1 MIWGMFRQRAGGV
14 WAQAWAVIGAVK
26 EALWMARQ
34 KLIKGAYMSPPEVC
48 RLARGL
54 LERVVEVERAT
65 AGDSGRSSHG
75 REVAVAAAQRNTF
88 LNRFSLIHC
97 CGSSVSRG
105 FSSHPGVC
113 EGPRPG
119 GLGWPC
125 CRRVGEPRALWEE

>member
-65 AGDSGRSSHG
+65 TGG
-75 REVAVAAAQRNTF
+75 AATGAKWRWP
-88 LNRFSLIHC
+88 LPK
-97 CGSSVSRG
+97 CGMG
-105 FSSHPGVC
+105 
-113 EGPRPG
+113 
-119 GLGWPC
+119 
-125 CRRVGEPRALWEE
+125 